1 MLLEAEEVTE
11 AKWWAERHLSLVYSL
26 FSLNSCICR
35 TCGVI
40 CKSKHW
46 EVKNVAVRAAST
58 FSWAMREPEL
68 GGLLRGS
75 SSKGINK
82 HPRQFLV
89 LELWKLW
96 KRCKDE
102 LVVLVKA
109 INAEIINLCLISRSY
124 LQKGMFYGPISS
136 CGIYDKTKLNSLVK
150 VNAEVKR

>member
-1 MLLEAEEVTE
+1 
-11 AKWWAERHLSLVYSL
+11 
-26 FSLNSCICR
+26 
-35 TCGVI
+35 
-40 CKSKHW
+40 
-46 EVKNVAVRAAST
+46 
-58 FSWAMREPEL
+58 MREPEL

-82 HPRQFLV
+82 YPRQFLV

-96 KRCKDE
+96 KRCKDK

-136 CGIYDKTKLNSLVK
+136 CGI
-150 VNAEVKR
+150 